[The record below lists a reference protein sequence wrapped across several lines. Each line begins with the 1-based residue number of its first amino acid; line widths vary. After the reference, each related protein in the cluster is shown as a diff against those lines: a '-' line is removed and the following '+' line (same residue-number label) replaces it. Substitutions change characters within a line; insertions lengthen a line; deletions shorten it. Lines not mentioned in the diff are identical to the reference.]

1 MLKCSGLSAV
11 RGLGRDG
18 GFLWPVGLYEGVKDC
33 VGIYGLIFI

>member
-18 GFLWPVGLYEGVKDC
+18 GFLWPVGLYEGVKDR
-33 VGIYGLIFI
+33 VRKYRFVFI